1 MKRWLS
7 ICVFWLSQLVLMA
20 QAGTGGADGGFDPET
35 PPNPDMPRPKYELT
49 LNASPQQGGSVYR
62 SGTAKYEAGSKVW
75 QEAYANNSFVF
86 VRWAENGETVSTD
99 PYFYYVMPERNVT
112 LTAEFRFDPTTPPDP
127 QVPKVKR
134 VLTLESQPA
143 QAGSF
148 NWGNYSEHVEGE
160 AVRVVAYTANS
171 SFKFLEWQQDGKT
184 VSKNSYYSI
193 TMPNRNVHLVAL
205 YEFNP
210 APPKNP
216 GTNFFSSATGEVI
229 VTDFEPGD
237 LYSALY
243 ALVGDNYD
251 KVKMIT
257 VVGRTTDN
265 DWSAL
270 RNYYSCTMLDLSRTD
285 NMTVVPDWAFEN
297 FESLEEIIL
306 PASIQQIGWYAFYGC
321 SSLRSISIYA
331 TMPPTVSGDA
341 FNGVPEGLTVY
352 VPALSQG
359 SYRDA
364 EGWKMFNILP
374 LGEQVSNLTVNMP
387 KGANMALYKDM
398 YVELFNL
405 QNGQRQRYL
414 IDVNKTSYEFS
425 NLIHNT
431 QYHVYLK
438 NAQGMV
444 LGQIENVSVEKEDVE
459 VTFES
464 LLVPRDVTLKVL
476 ATGGTDVTEQ
486 VTITWLDENGTF
498 LTRGGRLPLQL
509 EGAKVRYR
517 IALPQA
523 LGQQYLIPVEN
534 EHVVGEA
541 NDLTYSLTSIPV
553 KVISGKV
560 TDLQTG
566 ESLAGAT
573 ITISQVV
580 NGLYSVSYTVQTA
593 ANGTWSKEVQE
604 AKTEVTASK
613 ANYVSQSRTFDA
625 VPVEPVTFALKDI
638 NGTKLFLHL
647 TYTDVNGQ
655 TKEGYADSMN
665 VAYTLYN
672 VTTGQAITEM
682 NVQYSQIV
690 LMDHLAKGTRVRVTA
705 TSKKQEFMPV
715 EAVAEVEENET
726 ANVTIAIQQLGAIRA
741 SYGSTDN
748 TSVVGILYDKDG
760 RLIQKYDYVEG
771 ALTISELTDGN
782 YTLVT
787 MAGSQFFNSVFS
799 LGQFAEQGLYEGIDY
814 VKNACVVSS
823 AKITTVS
830 NAVVPFL
837 DESKLYYTSNK
848 TSFTL
853 NKSQTTV
860 GQFLTL
866 SAYLDFKSAY
876 AGKVEDVKLV
886 VDLPQAASFVA
897 SSVMI
902 GNSTAS
908 YTVNGSSVVIPV
920 ANLSE
925 RIRFCITPTA
935 GGTYSPAASVQ
946 FTVDGKTVI
955 QPIGSVTYTA
965 KDLSLTVPAVVSNVK
980 VPVSGSA
987 VGKSTVK
994 VYVDNVL
1001 AGQTI
1006 ALANGIWTTT
1016 IELVEPEQLSV
1027 HAVHAVTTTPEG
1039 VEMLSETQ
1047 LVTYDE
1053 TVVQVS
1059 DVVMYYTNP
1068 EENWWTGK
1076 NYELKHDFL
1085 NPLMSPLRYTY
1096 YIYNRSFTF
1105 AINFTDENPEKLQ
1118 KVILEVKTGDGRW
1131 NPLTATY
1138 NDKKKT
1144 WLAYGEFGNMY
1155 DGIVPVNVRVR
1166 YVCGGGE
1173 FLVYYPGPDADVPI
1187 DPSGY
1192 VYEAVPSNR
1201 VEGVTASIYYKET
1214 VEDIYGDKHENVV
1227 LWDAEEY
1234 AQENPLFTDENGMY
1248 RWDVP
1253 QGLWQVKFE
1262 KEGYQTTYSEWLP
1275 VPPPQ
1280 LDVNIAITQPS
1291 QPQVKKVAAY
1301 DGGVEVEFDK
1311 YMDPATLTLENIQ
1324 LTRNGNPVEVT
1335 VELLNEEAIGEGKAQ
1350 TYASKLALNVKEG
1363 DELSF
1368 SDEILLTLSNKV
1380 KSYAGVPLDNY
1391 TNSELG
1397 VAPKVRSIVADETV
1411 IVAYDEQLTLK
1422 VAAVPAV
1429 ASVGKKLYVKSLSS
1443 MIAEVVTTEVTLD
1456 ENGEAEVTVSGELPG
1471 ATVLTFTMDDTD
1483 VTGHTTVT
1491 VKDKELLKTIAPRAS
1506 RVSGTQVYRGTQIF
1520 LTCETA
1526 NAEIRY
1532 TLDGSDPLDAENK
1545 SVMVYDETPI
1555 VITDDNVVI
1564 KAVAQ
1569 GMDMSM
1575 SDVAVFKYGLKK
1587 TTVGY
1592 NLPEGWSWISHN
1604 LDDVV
1609 PVSDLNLQFEQIVG
1623 KSGALEYANA
1633 KLDPVVAYK
1642 VKVAAQSE
1650 ARLNGVEFNAAA
1662 NAIQLTPGWN
1672 WIGYP
1677 VNQVM
1682 RLSEALAF
1690 YEASEGDMIVGQDGF
1705 SQYAQGEWKG
1715 TLETL
1720 NPGKGYLFK
1729 SVEKNQI
1736 LFNTAIVSNAVNAVR
1751 KRSAKQ
1757 DSWAV
1762 NRYAY
1767 PDIMPL
1773 TAQVLQNDEPVDA
1786 DDFVVAA
1793 FCDDECRGVGVWNEG
1808 RLLMNIYGNL
1818 ADEISFKACKLS
1830 ENKYYTISED
1840 YLLQTTNLG
1849 SWAYPIMLSLG
1860 STVTGIKETGDAFVV
1875 TPIVARDYISVSAG
1889 GQNINTL
1896 SVTNMGGQSLLVQ
1909 TDLGKMAT
1917 IAIGQLP
1924 EGVYV
1929 VTVKTDNQTYYK
1941 KITKTIK

>member
-20 QAGTGGADGGFDPET
+20 QAGTGGADGEFNPET
-35 PPNPDMPRPKYELT
+35 PPNPDMPRQKYTLT
-49 LNASPQQGGSVYR
+49 LNVSPQQGGIVY
-62 SGTAKYEAGSKVW
+62 SPGTEKYEAGSKLW
-75 QEAYANNSFVF
+75 LEAYNNNSFAF

-99 PYFYYVMPERNVT
+99 RYFYYVMPERDVT
-112 LTAEFRFDPTTPPDP
+112 LTAEFRFDPATPPDP
-127 QVPKVKR
+127 QVPRLKR
-134 VLTLESQPA
+134 VLTLESQPE
-143 QAGSF
+143 QAGAF
-148 NWGNYSEHVEGE
+148 NWSNYSEHLEGE
-160 AVRVVAYTANS
+160 TFGISAYTSNS
-171 SFKFLEWQQDGKT
+171 SFKFLEWQLDGKT
-184 VSKNSYYSI
+184 VSKDSYYTF

-205 YEFNP
+205 YEFSP
-210 APPKNP
+210 TPPKNP
-216 GTNFFSSATGEVI
+216 GTNLFSQSTGEVI

-237 LYSALY
+237 LYDALRV
-243 ALVGDNYD
+243 LVGDQYD

-257 VVGRTTDN
+257 VVGRTTNN

-270 RNYYSCTMLDLSRTD
+270 RYYSNCTLLDLSRT
-285 NMTVVPDWAFEN
+285 NEMTMVPDWAFEL

-306 PASIQQIGWYAFYGC
+306 PASVQKIGRYAFDGC

-331 TMPPTVSGDA
+331 TMPPMVSGDA

-364 EGWKMFNILP
+364 EGWKKFNILP

-387 KGANMALYKDM
+387 EGANMALYKDM

-444 LGQIENVSVEKEDVE
+444 LGQIENVKVETDDVE
-459 VTFES
+459 ITFDY
-464 LLVPRDVTLKVL
+464 LMVPRDVTLEVM
-476 ATGGTDVTEQ
+476 AAGEADVTEQ

-498 LTRGGRLPLQL
+498 LTRGNKLPLQL
-509 EGAKVRYR
+509 EGTKVRYR
-517 IALPQA
+517 ISLPQT
-523 LGQQYLIPVEN
+523 LGMQYLIPAEG
-534 EHVVGEA
+534 EHVVGEE
-541 NDLTYSLTSIPV
+541 NVLTYTLTAIPTME
-553 KVISGKV
+553 ISGTV

-566 ESLAGAT
+566 EPLAGAT

-580 NGLYSVSYTVQTA
+580 NGLYSVSYAMQTA
-593 ANGTWSKEVQE
+593 PDGTWSKEVQS

-613 ANYVSQSRTFDA
+613 ANYVSQSQLFDT
-625 VPVEPVTFALKDI
+625 VPVEALAFALKDI
-638 NGTKLFLHL
+638 NGTKIFLHL

-655 TKEGYADSMN
+655 TKEGYVDSMN
-665 VAYTLYN
+665 VAYSLYN
-672 VTTGQAITEM
+672 VTTDEAITET
-682 NVQYSQIV
+682 NVQYPQIV
-690 LMDHLAKGTRVRVTA
+690 LMDHLAAGTQIRVTA

-715 EAVAEVEENET
+715 EAEAVVEDNET
-726 ANVTIAIQQLGAIRA
+726 ANVTIDIKQLGAIRA
-741 SYGSTDN
+741 TYGSTEN
-748 TSVVGILYDKDG
+748 TSTVGILYDKDG
-760 RLIQKYDYVEG
+760 LLIQKYDYVEG
-771 ALTISELTDGN
+771 VLTISELPDGT

-814 VKNACVVSS
+814 VKNICVVSS
-823 AKITTVS
+823 AKIATVN

-837 DESKLYYTSNK
+837 DEAKLYYTSNK

-866 SAYLDFKSAY
+866 TAYLDFKEAY
-876 AGKVEDVKLV
+876 GNKVEDVKLV

-902 GNSTAS
+902 GNGTAS
-908 YTVNGSSVVIPV
+908 YTVKGHSVVIPV
-920 ANLSE
+920 TNMAE

-935 GGTYSPAASVQ
+935 GGTYSPAASVE
-946 FTVDGKTVI
+946 FTLDGKTVI
-955 QPIGSVTYTA
+955 QPIGSVTYMA
-965 KDLSLTVPAVVSNVK
+965 KDLSLTVPAVVSNVT

-987 VGKSTVK
+987 VGKSAVK
-994 VYVDNVL
+994 VYADNVL
-1001 AGQTI
+1001 AGQAI
-1006 ALANGIWTTT
+1006 ALANGIWATT
-1016 IELVEPEQLSV
+1016 IELVEPEQLSSHAI
-1027 HAVHAVTTTPEG
+1027 HAVITTPDG
-1039 VEMLSETQ
+1039 VEMQSETQ
-1047 LVTYDE
+1047 MVTYDE

-1085 NPLMSPLRYTY
+1085 HPLLSPLRYTY

-1105 AINFTDENPEKLQ
+1105 AVNFTDEDPDKLQ

-1131 NPLTATY
+1131 NSLTAVY
-1138 NDKKKT
+1138 NEKKKT

-1201 VEGVTASIYYKET
+1201 VEGVTASIYYKEL
-1214 VEDIYGDKHENVV
+1214 VEDIYGDKHENIV

-1262 KEGYQTTYSEWLP
+1262 KEGYQTAYSEWLP

-1280 LDVNIAITQPS
+1280 LDVNIAITQS
-1291 QPQVKKVAAY
+1291 RQPELVKVNAFDK
-1301 DGGVEVEFDK
+1301 GVEFEFDK
-1311 YMDPATLTLENIQ
+1311 FMDPATLTLENIQ
-1324 LTRNGNPVEVT
+1324 LTRNGNLVDYNI
-1335 VELLNEEAIGEGKAQ
+1335 ELLNEEAVGEGQSQ
-1350 TYASKLALNVKEG
+1350 TYASKVSLNLKND
-1363 DELSF
+1363 DELLST
-1368 SDEILLTLSNKV
+1368 DEIHLTVLRKV
-1380 KSYAGVPLDNY
+1380 KSYAGVPMLDDF
-1391 TNSELG
+1391 EQDLG
-1397 VAPKVRSIVADETV
+1397 VAPKVRSIVVAEQV
-1411 IVAYDEQLTLK
+1411 NVAYGESKKLDVVVL
-1422 VAAVPAV
+1422 PAI
-1429 ASVGKKLYVKSLSS
+1429 ASQGKKLQVRTLSS
-1443 MIAEVVTTEVTLD
+1443 MIANVETNEVELNA
-1456 ENGEAEVTVSGELPG
+1456 NGEAEVTISGELPG
-1471 ATVLTFTMDDTD
+1471 ATVITFNVEETD
-1483 VTGHTTVT
+1483 VVGHTTIT
-1491 VKDKELLKTIAPRAS
+1491 VKDKELLKTITPRAS

-1520 LTCETA
+1520 LTSETA

-1545 SVMVYDETPI
+1545 SVMIYDETPI

-1575 SDVAVFKYGLKK
+1575 SDVAVFEYGLKK

-1592 NLPEGWSWISHN
+1592 YLPEGWSWISHN

-1633 KLDPVVAYK
+1633 ELDPVVAYK

-1662 NAIQLTPGWN
+1662 NAIQLTQGWN

-1677 VNQVM
+1677 LNQVM

-1757 DSWAV
+1757 DPWAV

-1786 DDFVVAA
+1786 DNFVVAA

-1860 STVTGIKETGDAFVV
+1860 STATGIKETGDAFVV

-1889 GQNINTL
+1889 GQDINTL

-1909 TDLGKMAT
+1909 TDLGKMTT
-1917 IAIGQLP
+1917 IAIGHLP

-1941 KITKTIK
+1941 KITKTMK